1 MGHARRLGLE
11 PLGIVQ
17 GELVEGRPALGRD
30 EEHLRPFPGGDRGLV
45 DDVLGDPRLRQLA
58 ALRRDAFLDVGEPT
72 KAVLLE
78 TPKQFRAVDV
88 HIVEP
93 GDRV

>member
-1 MGHARRLGLE
+1 MAGW
-11 PLGIVQ
+11 IS
-17 GELVEGRPALGRD
+17 PAPATSYSSAL
-30 EEHLRPFPGGDRGLV
+30 FPGGDRGLV
-45 DDVLGDPRLRQLA
+45 DDVLADPRLAPLA
-58 ALRRDAFLDVGEPT
+58 ALRRDPPLDVGEPT

-93 GDRV
+93 GDRT